1 MNTYRRHVVAPDVR
15 EVAESRGGGEGGGG
29 VGVAPSSRTEPATG
43 KGSRSGGARILVAV

>member
-29 VGVAPSSRTEPATG
+29 WRGTVLSNRASNRE
-43 KGSRSGGARILVAV
+43 RF